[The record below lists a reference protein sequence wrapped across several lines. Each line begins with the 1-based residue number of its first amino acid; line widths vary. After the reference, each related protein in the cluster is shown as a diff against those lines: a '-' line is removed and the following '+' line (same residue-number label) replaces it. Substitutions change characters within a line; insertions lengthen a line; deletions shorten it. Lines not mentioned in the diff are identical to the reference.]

1 MQVQSYLFFDGRCEE
16 ALDFYRETLGAEVVM
31 MMRFKEMP
39 ASEGY
44 RPAAGSEEKILH
56 ASFRVGESLLMAS
69 DGMNGGQPKYEG
81 FSLSISVPDDAEA
94 ERIFAL
100 ISEGGQVQMPMTPT
114 FWTSRFGMATDKF
127 GVGWMVNVEQK

>member
-1 MQVQSYLFFDGRCEE
+1 MQVQPYLFFDGRCEE
-16 ALDFYRETLGAEVVM
+16 ALDFYREKLGAEVIM

-39 ASEGY
+39 ASEGHAIA
-44 RPAAGSEEKILH
+44 PGSEEKILH
-56 ASFRVGESLLMAS
+56 ATFRIGDSLIMAS

-81 FSLSISVPDDAEA
+81 FSLTLSVADDAEA

-100 ISEGGQVQMPMTPT
+100 ISEDGQVQMPIGPT
-114 FWTSRFGMATDKF
+114 FWTSRFGMAADKF